1 MSAERKLK
9 SVESYIERE
18 RRILRSGRI
27 SELADLVED
36 REKALALLDA
46 ARGNGPALQ
55 RLRSEVHRNNALMEA
70 AASGLRSAIKR
81 ISDLRAASG
90 PIGSYSASG
99 QRMEIGSNS
108 PTVERKA

>member
-9 SVESYIERE
+9 SVETYLERE
-18 RRILRSGRI
+18 RRILRKGQI
-27 SELADLVED
+27 AELADLAED
-36 REKALALLDA
+36 REKVLTMLGA
-46 ARGNGPALQ
+46 ARGNGPALE
-55 RLRSEVHRNNALMEA
+55 RLRTEVHRNNTLMEA
-70 AASGLRSAIKR
+70 AASGLRAAIKR

-99 QRMEIGSNS
+99 ERLEIGSNS